1 MRQALQT
8 LGFLLQDPPSQWVD
22 LVGGTVGGVPLASC
36 AYRAAAG
43 SDWSCLHLPGGSNWG
58 ETLAGALTH
67 QTGQP
72 ALVLTEHDQQT
83 WEFSVHSLTHP
94 VQRFHSHS
102 QSRPGGPLP
111 ADSHAGLADLL
122 GLDPDQFEGYL
133 EPVPADTDPEERV
146 FPDDLFPRLNPWVR
160 VDFLRAI
167 GIEYP
172 IPAQTASGVFCLLV
186 PPGSTTVNRLGIP
199 QPGDPIP
206 PIDPSLLRL
215 N

>member
-1 MRQALQT
+1 MRRPCAHHGSMANGRLYRRTKAGISAWQ
-8 LGFLLQDPPSQWVD
+8 LQDAR
-22 LVGGTVGGVPLASC
+22 VPLE
-36 AYRAAAG
+36 YRRVLGAIDG
-43 SDWSCLHLPGGSNWG
+43 DVHPDTLRGRLP
-58 ETLAGALTH
+58 
-67 QTGQP
+67 
-72 ALVLTEHDQQT
+72 
-83 WEFSVHSLTHP
+83 FS
-94 VQRFHSHS
+94 
-102 QSRPGGPLP
+102 
-111 ADSHAGLADLL
+111 AAGLADLL

-133 EPVPADTDPEERV
+133 EPVPDDTDPEERV